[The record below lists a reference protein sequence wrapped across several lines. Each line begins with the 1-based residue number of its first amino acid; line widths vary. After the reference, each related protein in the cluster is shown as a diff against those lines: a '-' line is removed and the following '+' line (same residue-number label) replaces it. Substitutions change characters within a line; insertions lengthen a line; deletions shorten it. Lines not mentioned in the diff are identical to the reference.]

1 MGVERVSEVAMV
13 TEGREGG
20 KEGGARKRR
29 KGRMEG
35 KCPLIKCCT
44 VFFQFCGMH
53 SPRAVNGDS
62 IQLLRGEQLRRPVG
76 GGERGHVQPSLARLG
91 RHVSPA
97 TRPAQLHIL
106 AQTRA
111 NVYSLICLSKTAP
124 RSRSLRLF
132 ATEPLPSIYTRRR
145 AQILINP

>member
-13 TEGREGG
+13 TERREGG

-29 KGRMEG
+29 EGRMEG

-53 SPRAVNGDS
+53 SPRAVNSDS

-76 GGERGHVQPSLARLG
+76 GGERGHVQPSLTRFG
-91 RHVSPA
+91 RHVFTSHSTCTTA
-97 TRPAQLHIL
+97 YAGTNSRKRQ
-106 AQTRA
+106 QF
-111 NVYSLICLSKTAP
+111 NMSLQNSSKEPFSKT
-124 RSRSLRLF
+124 F
-132 ATEPLPSIYTRRR
+132 CH
-145 AQILINP
+145 